1 MNRGGMRAMVALVAT
16 VGQDGDDMSAPNKQT
31 GKAPRQR
38 SRLSRQRRKL
48 LIELRTPVFARLT
61 RMSEEEGESM
71 VAVIERLI
79 LEAAPA
85 QMTCA

>member
-38 SRLSRQRRKL
+38 SL